1 MPATSMVWGASH
13 LRGCPFHLAQWKTTW
28 QLVAVGF
35 LIAGE
40 AGDKLAMFI
49 FKTEMP
55 VVTNIGLVLLWL
67 SALVTLYTGWDY
79 LRAGLRHIIEE
90 DS

>member
-1 MPATSMVWGASH
+1 
-13 LRGCPFHLAQWKTTW
+13 
-28 QLVAVGF
+28 
-35 LIAGE
+35 
-40 AGDKLAMFI
+40 MFQ
-49 FKTEMP
+49 TEMP
-55 VVTNIGLVLLWL
+55 VVTNIGLVLLWV

>member
-1 MPATSMVWGASH
+1 MEDD
-13 LRGCPFHLAQWKTTW
+13 LA
-28 QLVAVGF
+28 ARCRRF

-40 AGDKLAMFI
+40 AGDKLAMFT
-49 FKTEMP
+49 FTTEMP